1 MPYSLFN
8 LLDTVVVIVIV
19 VEEEGEE
26 IVVLPYTHWKEG
38 RQSRALEQNTIL
50 VVSTDELGYSG

>member
-8 LLDTVVVIVIV
+8 LLDTVIVIV

-26 IVVLPYTHWKEG
+26 VVVLPYTHWKEG
-38 RQSRALEQNTIL
+38 VQSGVFEQNTIL
-50 VVSTDELGYSG
+50 VVTTYELG